1 MSYKSV
7 APSPQLTNDERPI
20 RVLNLVTSPSAS
32 FFRQQVNALEKRGVS
47 CTDLPV
53 SEMRLMTDEVKERRP
68 ATDYVRFYAKAF
80 KESFGEFD
88 LVHANSGLTA
98 PPAVVQPN
106 LPVVISF
113 WGSDLMGTLGPMS
126 KLCARRADAVIV
138 MSQEMAD
145 ELGMDCHVIPHGVN
159 MEMFTPMSKTA
170 AREHLGWDQDATYV
184 LFPYPA
190 SRGIKDYP
198 RAKRVV
204 DAARERFDGDLRLQ
218 TVYEVEHEEMP
229 YYMNAADAM
238 ILTSKREGSPNAT
251 KEALA
256 CNLPVVSVDVGDI
269 QQQLGGVG
277 SAVIANTDEELTEGL
292 LALLTA
298 DHLPESR
305 EWAMRTMSVESMAE
319 RIHAVYEQ
327 VLEAN

>member
-1 MSYKSV
+1 MIKHTSAQSLSIEKR
-7 APSPQLTNDERPI
+7 NRPL

-32 FFRQQVNALEKRGVS
+32 FFKQQVHALEQRGVD
-47 CTDLPV
+47 CTDFGV
-53 SEMRLMTDEVKERRP
+53 SEMRLMTDDIKETRP
-68 ATDYVRFYAKAF
+68 PTDYVRFYGSAI
-80 KESFGEFD
+80 KESFGDYD
-88 LVHANSGLTA
+88 LIHANSGLTA
-98 PPAVVQPN
+98 PGAVFQPN
-106 LPVVISF
+106 LPVVLSL
-113 WGSDLMGTLGPMS
+113 WGSDLMGTFGPIS

-145 ELGMDCHVIPHGVN
+145 ELGMDCYVIPHGVN
-159 MEMFTPMSKTA
+159 TELFRPMDKA
-170 AREHLGWDQDATYV
+170 VAREQLGWDQDATYV

-190 SRGIKDYP
+190 SREIKDYP

-204 DAARERFDGDLRLQ
+204 TAAQERLGRDIHLQ
-218 TVYEVEHEEMP
+218 TVFKVEHENMP
-229 YYMNAADAM
+229 LYMNAADVM
-238 ILTSKREGSPNAT
+238 LLTSKREGSPNAT

-305 EWAMRTMSVESMAE
+305 QWAIETMSLESMAE